1 MSRLNQ
7 ADAVGR
13 AGKGATGSEEARY
26 QLSQW
31 RLVWAKLRRHRLAVV
46 SLWVLL
52 VFYMTALFAEFFAP
66 ALPTSRKSE
75 FPLAPPQVLRFMDTH
90 GRFHLR
96 PFVSGITLHV
106 DPETFSRNYQVNAEE
121 MHPLRLLQ
129 RGDRYRLWG
138 LIESDLHLFG
148 IADQEAA
155 FFLFGSDRQGRDML
169 SRTIFASRISLSIGL
184 IGVVMSFVMGIVLGG
199 ISGWYG
205 GFTDNLIQR
214 FIEILRSF
222 PTLPLWMAL
231 SASLPIDWPILRV
244 YFFITIILSL
254 IGWTGMARVVR
265 GKFLSLR
272 TEYFVIAAQQAG
284 ARVPR
289 ILFKHMLPSFMSHVI
304 ASATLSVPAM
314 ILGETSLSFLGV
326 GLRAP
331 AVSWGVL
338 LQRAQNV
345 QSVVRTSWLLIP
357 ALFVIVAVLAFNF
370 LGDGMRD
377 AADPYH

>member
-1 MSRLNQ
+1 MRRLNR
-7 ADAVGR
+7 ADAVAPAENG
-13 AGKGATGSEEARY
+13 TGSEEARY

-31 RLVWAKLRRHRLAVV
+31 RLVWGKLKRHRLAVV

-52 VFYMTALFAEFFAP
+52 AFYVTALFAEFFAP
-66 ALPTSRKSE
+66 ALPTSRKAD
-75 FPLAPPQVLRFMDTH
+75 FPLAPPQALRLVDAD
-90 GRFHLR
+90 GRLHLR
-96 PFVSGITLHV
+96 PFVYGITLQV
-106 DPETFSRNYQVNAEE
+106 DPETFSRNYRLNTDEI
-121 MHPLRLLQ
+121 HPLRLLQ

-155 FFLFGSDRQGRDML
+155 FFLFGSDRQGRDIL

-184 IGVVMSFVMGIVLGG
+184 IGVVMSFVIGIVLGG

-205 GFTDNLIQR
+205 GVTDNLIQR

-231 SASLPIDWPILRV
+231 SASLPAEWPILRV

-254 IGWTGMARVVR
+254 IGWTAMARVVR

-345 QSVVRTSWLLIP
+345 QSVVRTPWLLIP